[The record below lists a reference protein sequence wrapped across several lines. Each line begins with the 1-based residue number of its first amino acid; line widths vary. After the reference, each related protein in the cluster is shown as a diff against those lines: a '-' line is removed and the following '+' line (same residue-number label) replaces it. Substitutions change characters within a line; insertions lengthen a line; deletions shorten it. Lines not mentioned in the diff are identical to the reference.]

1 MLEIHTVVLR
11 CLALL
16 PLVAP
21 VAGQDAPPQAPAEAA
36 PVARADELQRETP
49 RGSLRGYLE
58 AARADDFER
67 AARFLDLSGLE
78 EADDPDGARVAR
90 QLKYVLDRALW
101 VELDAMSADPG
112 GDLEDGLDP
121 DLELIEGK
129 TGERDAGAL
138 YLEHV
143 ERDGSKVW
151 LVSAATVARVPA
163 LYAAIEGSGF
173 AHHLPPVLVDTHF
186 LEIALWQ
193 WLALIVLLIGA
204 YVAAWAAA
212 SLLIRVLRPIVAR
225 SRSELDDRLLEL
237 MLPALRLLGTVG
249 FFAAGLGLL
258 VLTVPAQRFF
268 DGLNTIGAVVGVAW
282 LCFAGIDL
290 LARVLGDAMQK
301 RGRPQATYLVPLGAR
316 TLKAAVGAL
325 VLLAGLDNLGVDVTT
340 IVAGLGV
347 GGLAVALALRPTLE
361 NVFGGITVLVDQPV
375 VPGEFCRYGDG
386 DKVGTVEEVGLR
398 STRVRSLDRTI
409 VSVPNGEFSNLQIEN
424 FARRDRLRLITTLN
438 LRYETSADQLRHVL
452 SELRRLLRSHPRV
465 LEDPC
470 RVRFVGFGASS
481 LDVEIFAYV
490 DTTDIND
497 FLAVREDLF
506 LRMIDVVEASGTGFA
521 FPSTTAYFTRDGG
534 LDEEKKA
541 AAEAEV
547 ARWREEGKL
556 AFPEFTPETIR
567 ELAHTLDWPPRGS
580 ALSTKAKET

>member
-1 MLEIHTVVLR
+1 
-11 CLALL
+11 
-16 PLVAP
+16 
-21 VAGQDAPPQAPAEAA
+21 
-36 PVARADELQRETP
+36 
-49 RGSLRGYLE
+49 
-58 AARADDFER
+58 
-67 AARFLDLSGLE
+67 
-78 EADDPDGARVAR
+78 
-90 QLKYVLDRALW
+90 VLDRSLW
-101 VELDAMSADPG
+101 VELDEMSAAPE

-121 DLELIEGK
+121 SLELIEGK
-129 TGERDAGAL
+129 TAERDAGSL
-138 YLEHV
+138 YLQRV
-143 ERDGSKVW
+143 ARDGAEIW
-151 LVSAATVARVPA
+151 LVSAATVERVPQLYARV
-163 LYAAIEGSGF
+163 EGSGI
-173 AHHLPPVLVDTHF
+173 AHLLPPMLVDTRF

-204 YVAAWAAA
+204 YVAAWIAA
-212 SLLIRVLRPIVAR
+212 SLLIRALRPIVAR
-225 SRSELDDRLLEL
+225 SRSELDDKLLEL
-237 MLPALRLLGTVG
+237 TLPALRLLGTIA
-249 FFAAGLGLL
+249 FFAAGLELL

-268 DGLNTIGAVVGVAW
+268 DGLNTIGAVIGVAW

-290 LARVLGDAMQK
+290 MAGVIRDTMRKQGKL
-301 RGRPQATYLVPLGAR
+301 QATYLVPLGAR

-340 IVAGLGV
+340 VIAGLGV

-375 VPGEFCRYGDG
+375 VPGEFCRWDG

-398 STRVRSLDRTI
+398 STRLRTLDRTV

-424 FARRDRLRLITTLN
+424 FARRDRIRLITTLN

-465 LEDPC
+465 IDDPC

-481 LDVEIFAYV
+481 LDLEIFAYV
-490 DTTDIND
+490 DTTDFND

-521 FPSTTAYFTRDGG
+521 FPSTTTYFTRDGG

-541 AAEAEV
+541 AAEAQV
-547 ARWREEGKL
+547 AQWRAEGAL

-567 ELAHTLDWPPRGS
+567 ALADTLDWPPRGS
-580 ALSTKAKET
+580 VLATKAKET